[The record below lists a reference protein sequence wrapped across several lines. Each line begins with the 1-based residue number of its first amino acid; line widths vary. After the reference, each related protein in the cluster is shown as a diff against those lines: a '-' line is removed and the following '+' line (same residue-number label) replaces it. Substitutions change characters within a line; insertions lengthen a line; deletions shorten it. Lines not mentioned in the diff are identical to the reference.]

1 MKKKNI
7 LIIATLV
14 LVVLLAFLY
23 PRMKSI
29 SDAQKYSPEEY
40 KNK

>member
-1 MKKKNI
+1 MKKKKI

-14 LVVLLAFLY
+14 LVLLVFLY

-29 SDAQKYSPEEY
+29 SDAQKYSPQEY